1 MCFPITL
8 DLCPSIYGQLFYL
21 QDILI
26 NVIYAHILFLV
37 PFPALIYLSPILSHM
52 LFIFA
57 FTFSPTMARLLQKKK
72 ISLVTYEVICLSLN
86 NDCECK
92 TPASWNMFAL
102 WRWSRLFSSCPHAF
116 FFSLFPLS
124 TKVSFSLKNIHSP
137 LLHRCLFFF
146 LMHPELGVVTEN
158 VKIWVSHLTALCFN
172 LLSLQEK

>member
-116 FFSLFPLS
+116 FFFISPEHQGIFLTQEYPLS
-124 TKVSFSLKNIHSP
+124 FAP
-137 LLHRCLFFF
+137 QMPFLLPHASRTGC
-146 LMHPELGVVTEN
+146 
-158 VKIWVSHLTALCFN
+158 SY
-172 LLSLQEK
+172 